1 MRRIVGVEEKAVLEI
16 AKAAFTI
23 FDGQY
28 ETFENVIL
36 FGFFCVMVLLAKII
50 FGK

>member
-1 MRRIVGVEEKAVLEI
+1 MCRVVGVEETAVLEL
-16 AKAAFTI
+16 AKGAFTI

-36 FGFFCVMVLLAKII
+36 FGFFCVTMLLVKII

>member
-1 MRRIVGVEEKAVLEI
+1 MIVEI
-16 AKAAFTI
+16 IKGAFTI

-36 FGFFCVMVLLAKII
+36 FGFFCVMMLLAKII